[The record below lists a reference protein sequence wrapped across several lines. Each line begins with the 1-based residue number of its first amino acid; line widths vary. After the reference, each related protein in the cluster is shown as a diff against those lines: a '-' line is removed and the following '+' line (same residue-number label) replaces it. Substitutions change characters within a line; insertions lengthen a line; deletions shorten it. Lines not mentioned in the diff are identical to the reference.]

1 VIERSTFTATVDG
14 RTLAGWVVGDGPPVL
29 LLHGGPGLRYD
40 YMEPLIAEL
49 QTDFRVAIFQQRGLE
64 PSTLEGPFTIAQAIE
79 DVVCV
84 LDALDWSLAL
94 VVGHS
99 WGGHL
104 ALRLAAAHPERLL
117 GMLAVDTLGIVGDGG
132 RAAFEAEMLARAPRA
147 GRQRVLELD
156 ELEKT
161 RELTTEE
168 RLESRRIIWPSYF
181 ADPENVPPMPPY
193 VSCRDAYIGLTGEL
207 SEGTDEVSAAL
218 ATGAVRYG
226 VIAGGASPFP
236 WGQAARATADL
247 SSSAFLKVVPGAGHF
262 VWYEASGAVSTALQ
276 RLTNSS

>member
-1 VIERSTFTATVDG
+1 VIERSTFTARSDVG
-14 RTLAGWVVGDGPPVL
+14 TLGGWVVGDGPPVL

-40 YMEPLIAEL
+40 YMEPVIAEL

-64 PSTLEGPFTIAQAIE
+64 PSTVEGPFTIVQAIE

-84 LDALDWSLAL
+84 LDALGWSLAL

-104 ALRLAAAHPERLL
+104 ALRFAAAHPERLL
-117 GMLAVDTLGIVGDGG
+117 GMLAVDALGIVGDGG
-132 RAAFEAEMLARAPRA
+132 RAAFNAEMLDRAPGA
-147 GRQRVLELD
+147 GRHRVLELED
-156 ELEKT
+156 LEKT

-168 RLESRRIIWPSYF
+168 RLETRRIVWPSYF
-181 ADPENVPPMPPY
+181 ADPENVAPMPPY
-193 VSCRDAYIGLTGEL
+193 VSSRDASVGLAAEL
-207 SEGTDEVSAAL
+207 DQGTDEVAAAL

-226 VIAGGASPFP
+226 VLAGGASPFP

-247 SSSAFLKVVPGAGHF
+247 SPSAFLKVVPEAGHF
-262 VWYEASGAVSTALQ
+262 IWYEAPGAVRAALQ
-276 RLTNSS
+276 RLTDSL